1 MPAAAKRARN
11 PGPRRLIHGYDRT
24 DACVARVVCMV
35 VALTIA
41 AKKESTEK
49 RIWDEE
55 RTFAQKL
62 HDDCD
67 KFSAAVNTDL
77 RKLVVPTFSQRVGVE
92 NITTS
97 PLRWVDPKTNTI
109 PVEYG
114 PFNLYS
120 GLKEQSSIKYHVD
133 DYLEALKACPG
144 YLAEHIGA
152 SFDAEQWAK
161 KRQSLA
167 LRLLKEATRLREAP
181 AEERDC
187 EMRIE

>member
-67 KFSAAVNTDL
+67 KFSAAVNTDH
-77 RKLVVPTFSQRVGVE
+77 RAREEAKAHRVRLYEVE
-92 NITTS
+92 TS